1 MTAKTRID
9 HQPAYVLHS
18 YPYSETSLIV
28 DVFSRDHGR
37 LPLLARGARRPRAAL
52 RGLLQAFQPLELAW
66 FGSGEV
72 RTLAKAE
79 WQGGLPLLSGK
90 ALLLGF
96 YLNEL
101 LLKLL
106 PRDDAHERLFDSYT
120 LALQQLARLGQQ
132 RVAANMSAHS
142 GGMTSPLPASKA
154 HLGLP
159 GSRAMENAATQGVE
173 VAVPA
178 SEDEQPTVQ
187 LALTAPLRQFEKN
200 LLQEL
205 GYGLQLQHEALTG
218 EVLQADRYYDY
229 QLELGP
235 VAAAVDVAE
244 ELTEGLVETLQGT
257 RAVRVRGKTLQDLA
271 TDSYHDPLSLLE
283 SRQLMRQ
290 VIQHQLGVQVLQT
303 RRIFFEMQR

>member
-1 MTAKTRID
+1 MNAKARID
-9 HQPAYVLHS
+9 RQQAYVLHS

-28 DVFSRDHGR
+28 DIFSRDHGR

-52 RGLLQAFQPLELAW
+52 RGVLQAFQPLELAW

-106 PRDDAHERLFDSYT
+106 PRDDAHEQLFDSYT
-120 LALQQLARLGQQ
+120 LALQQLVRLSQQ
-132 RVAANMSAHS
+132 RVASNVSEHRGGVIVPSSLASA
-142 GGMTSPLPASKA
+142 AQ
-154 HLGLP
+154 LGSP
-159 GSRAMENAATQGVE
+159 GSIAMEDAATQGVE
-173 VAVPA
+173 PVSPA
-178 SEDEQPTVQ
+178 SEDEQPTAQ
-187 LALTAPLRQFEKN
+187 LALTAPLRQFEKK

-218 EVLQADRYYDY
+218 KVLQADQYYDY

-235 VAAAVDVAE
+235 VAVPADLGEAIQEA
-244 ELTEGLVETLQGT
+244 GS
-257 RAVRVRGKTLQDLA
+257 VRVRGKTLLDLA
-271 TDSYHDPLSLLE
+271 ADSYHDPLSLVE

-290 VIQHQLGVQVLQT
+290 VLQHQLGDQVLQT
-303 RRIFFEMQR
+303 RRIFLELQR